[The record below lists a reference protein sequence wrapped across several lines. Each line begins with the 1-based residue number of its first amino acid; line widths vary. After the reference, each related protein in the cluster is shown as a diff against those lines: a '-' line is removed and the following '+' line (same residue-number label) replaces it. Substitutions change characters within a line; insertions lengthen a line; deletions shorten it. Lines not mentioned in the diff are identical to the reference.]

1 MNIGNVLFS
10 PNGRIGQQS
19 YWIGVLILIGANI
32 LLTWIPLL
40 GFLVWLGLWYVGF
53 CVYGKRLHDIGKSMW
68 IHALVVLVSFVIS
81 IIAGVMVGGS
91 IFALAMSG
99 NGEPDPA
106 AIMSM
111 IGSMAGVFIIPTL
124 LWLGYTIW
132 LGVASGTVGDNRYG
146 APEGTAAP
154 AAAPAAPAAPTPSNP
169 TVTSSDNNPPPSA

>member
-91 IFALAMSG
+91 IFAMAMSG

-111 IGSMAGVFIIPTL
+111 TSAGSSRVARGRRSTA
-124 LWLGYTIW
+124 
-132 LGVASGTVGDNRYG
+132 ASGAHRR
-146 APEGTAAP
+146 TASAMP
-154 AAAPAAPAAPTPSNP
+154 QAAAARSARSRSRASSLAAW
-169 TVTSSDNNPPPSA
+169 SSSHCSDT